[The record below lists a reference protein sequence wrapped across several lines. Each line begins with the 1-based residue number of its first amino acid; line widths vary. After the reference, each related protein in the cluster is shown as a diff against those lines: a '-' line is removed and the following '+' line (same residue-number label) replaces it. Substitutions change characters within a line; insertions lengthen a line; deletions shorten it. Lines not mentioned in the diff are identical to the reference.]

1 MTDASISASYDA
13 RAAEYVELLGSIEQM
28 DAANRRFIGTW
39 RDTTVGRLLDAGCGP
54 GLWTQFLHDPDRD
67 VVGVDIASEFLAS
80 ARARFPHLDF
90 ERASLRDLPFEDAS
104 FGGIL
109 AWYSLIH
116 TPPAELSEILSEL
129 ARVLAPGG
137 SLLIGYFDGPP
148 REPFAHAITT
158 AYFWSESELT
168 RLLAEAGL
176 VVVSRDERARRP
188 GEASSR
194 PHGAVIARRA

>member
-1 MTDASISASYDA
+1 MTDASISASYDE

-28 DAANRRFIGTW
+28 DAADRRSIGTW
-39 RDTTVGRLLDAGCGP
+39 RDATTGRLLDAGCGP
-54 GLWTQFLHDPDRD
+54 GLWTQFLHAPDRD
-67 VVGVDIASEFLAS
+67 GVGVDIASEFLAS
-80 ARARFPHLDF
+80 ARERFPHVDF

-116 TPPAELSEILSEL
+116 TPPADLSEILSEL

-137 SLLIGYFDGPP
+137 SLLIGYFDGSP

-188 GEASSR
+188 CEASSR